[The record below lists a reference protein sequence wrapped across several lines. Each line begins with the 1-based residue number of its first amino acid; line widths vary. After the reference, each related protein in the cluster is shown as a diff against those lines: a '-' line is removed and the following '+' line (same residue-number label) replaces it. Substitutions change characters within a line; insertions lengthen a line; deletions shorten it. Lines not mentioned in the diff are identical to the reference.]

1 MLDFQELLMRFN
13 RDGFSRTAH
22 EVISMS
28 RDEFPNALCSR
39 GLRFVVSSHLVLF
52 FSRPVFTQLSRFGL
66 MCPSF
71 FLPAVFRSKGK
82 RYKPCAVRSRA
93 ALERLMDSR

>member
-28 RDEFPNALCSR
+28 RGEFPNA
-39 GLRFVVSSHLVLF
+39 
-52 FSRPVFTQLSRFGL
+52 P
-66 MCPSF
+66 
-71 FLPAVFRSKGK
+71 
-82 RYKPCAVRSRA
+82 
-93 ALERLMDSR
+93 